1 MEANKEPEKYGDY
14 TIVDLSENFDLR
26 MLDEL
31 VYLLERHAKNG
42 TKTCY
47 RIKSKTK
54 DGKDKILYPGIEHDV
69 AWNLV
74 GGMPIDEYNKR
85 KAAKIDLEDHIKNRR
100 DYMPADDKRRID
112 YFKDYRNIMD
122 DGKEIKEENVVY
134 GLKFIAENP
143 DISQDDL
150 VKGLVDRGCVF
161 TINDIYAVEGQP
173 YSVEKFRDGYLNAGA
188 YVVANSRDS
197 EDSRKEMIERH
208 FTIDDDNSAYHFI
221 RKHGD
226 PNYTKAYV
234 DSLNKRKK
242 SK

>member
-1 MEANKEPEKYGDY
+1 MEPNKKTEKYGDF

-47 RIKSKTK
+47 RIKGKTK
-54 DGKDKILYPGIEHDV
+54 DDDVILYPGIEHDV

-85 KAAKIDLEDHIKNRR
+85 KAATIDLEEHIKHRR
-100 DYMPADDKRRID
+100 DYMPVDDKRRID
-112 YFKDYRNIMD
+112 YFKGYRSKMD

-161 TINDIYAVEGQP
+161 TINDIRAVEGQP
-173 YSVEKFRDGYLNAGA
+173 YSVEKFRDGNLNAGA

-197 EDSRKEMIERH
+197 EDSRKTMIERH
-208 FTIDDDNSAYHFI
+208 FTVDDDNSAYHFI

-226 PNYTKAYV
+226 SSYTKAYV
-234 DSLNKRKK
+234 DSLNKGKK
-242 SK
+242 SL